1 MARLFWLLLMLAFV
15 AAVVAGASWA
25 IAYNSVGTLL
35 GAPPPKMGSQSTQL
49 VWHGMARQEKHP
61 LVWRFA
67 FGPTVIPGATRVAIY
82 VGPTGEVIRTEPA
95 DLQARLVVFHR
106 TPY

>member
-1 MARLFWLLLMLAFV
+1 MARLFWLILMLALV

-25 IAYNSVGTLL
+25 MAYNSVSTLL
-35 GAPPPKMGSQSTQL
+35 GAPPPKMGTQSTQL
-49 VWHGMARQEKHP
+49 IWHGLTRQEQHP
-61 LVWRFA
+61 FVWRFA

-82 VGPTGEVIRTEPA
+82 VAPAGEVIRTEPA
-95 DLQARLVVFHR
+95 DLLARLVAFHR